1 MLRTFFYLLLA
12 GQAALGAAAFKAGV
26 ARARITPDGPIW
38 MSGYAARKHPSEGVL
53 TELWAKALA
62 LESSKGGRVVLVTTD
77 VIGLPRAISD
87 VVAARVEKQYGLER
101 ARLLLNSSHTHSGP
115 VLRANLSA
123 MYDLSPEDDR
133 QVSEYSRKFTDALVS
148 VIGAALGDL
157 QPAQLFYG
165 AGRAS
170 FAINRR
176 ERTPKGFRIGLNP
189 EGPGDPEVP
198 VLRVTTPDG
207 KLRAVLFGYAC
218 HNTTLGGDFY
228 QINGDYAGFAQLAFE
243 SAHAGATGMFME
255 LCGADQN
262 PNPRGK
268 VEHAEQYGQTL
279 ATEVDRVI
287 QGQLKPVRGP
297 IRAAYRVIDLNFAP
311 HTRETFEQRLNDSNP
326 ARARNAR
333 LMLKAYDEG
342 RPIRRTPY
350 PVQAVRFG
358 RDLTIVALGGEV
370 VVEYALR
377 AKKEFNHAREPLV
390 VAGFSNDVMCYIP
403 SLRVLTEGGY
413 EPVDS
418 MLYYGQPGP
427 FAEDVEER
435 VFGALREV
443 LKRVGRKG
451 R

>member
-1 MLRTFFYLLLA
+1 MTQILFCLLLA
-12 GQAALGAAAFKAGV
+12 CQAALAAADFTAGV
-26 ARARITPDGPIW
+26 ARVKITPDGPIW
-38 MSGYAARKHPSEGVL
+38 MSGYAARKHPSEGIL
-53 TELWAKALA
+53 TDLWAKALA
-62 LESSKGGRVVLVTTD
+62 LESTPGGRVVIVTTD
-77 VIGLPRAISD
+77 VIGLPRPISEL
-87 VVAARVEKQYGLER
+87 VAARVEKQYGLER

-133 QVSEYSRKFTDALVS
+133 RMNEYSQKFTDALVS
-148 VIGAALGDL
+148 VVGAALGDL

-165 AGRAS
+165 VGRAG

-189 EGPGDPEVP
+189 QGPGDPEVP

-207 KLRAVLFGYAC
+207 QLRAVLFGYAC

-243 SAHAGATGMFME
+243 TAHAGAAAMFME

-268 VEHAEQYGQTL
+268 VEHAEQYGKTL
-279 ATEVDRVI
+279 AAEVDRV
-287 QGQLKPVRGP
+287 QSGQLKRVRGP
-297 IRAAYRVIDLNFAP
+297 IRAAFQVIDLAFAP
-311 HTRETFEQRLNDSNP
+311 HTRETFEQRLNDPNP
-326 ARARNAR
+326 ARVKNAR

-358 RDLTIVALGGEV
+358 KDLTMVALGGEV
-370 VVEYALR
+370 VVDYALR
-377 AKKEFNHAREPLV
+377 AKKEFSHTREPLV

-403 SLRVLTEGGY
+403 SLRVLQEGGY

-435 VFGALREV
+435 IFTTLGKV